1 MRTRVACIVAMCVS
15 GSVVLGQGAARGP
28 GLDLRDVAEGQTG
41 RSVRAGVMRVWEDR
55 EAKAGRLISLE
66 VVVLPATG
74 DGPEPDPVFVFAGGP
89 GQQASSMVGQ
99 WAEHWMREDR
109 DIVLVN
115 QRGTGGD
122 NRLECDLPGSDDDLQ
137 GYLEP
142 IFLEETFR
150 PCLERL
156 AERFDLTQ
164 YGTADAVDDIN
175 DVRAALGYNQIN
187 LYGGS
192 YGTRAELEYIRRHP
206 ETVRTAILNGVAPVA
221 FINPLFHA
229 WRAQHALDVIL
240 EDCAADP
247 DCAAAYGDPRASFE
261 AVMRQLDEGPVYTE
275 VVHPT
280 TGELTEVYLTRESF
294 GEALRVMMY
303 FDRSQV
309 PYLIDRA
316 AQGDFSSFAQ
326 QGIAA
331 NRGIRESLAFGM
343 LLCVTCAEDLDRITE
358 EMIEAET
365 AGTFLG
371 DGRVRR
377 QRAVCAL
384 WPRSALPEGA
394 GGAVTRDVPVLL
406 LSGRYDPVTPPRWGE
421 EAASHLPRGLH
432 VVGPGSHGQGGACI
446 EAIMAEVLDRGTTE
460 GVDVGCVAR
469 LEPSPFRMPE
479 PEANGGG
486 HSQTRRG
493 PGVPGR
499 LRGD

>member
-1 MRTRVACIVAMCVS
+1 MRTRIACTVALCVS
-15 GSVVLGQGAARGP
+15 GSIALGQGAAAGP
-28 GLDLRDVAEGQTG
+28 GLALREVASDPSGHAAL
-41 RSVRAGVMRVWEDR
+41 SGVMRVWEDR
-55 EAKAGRLISLE
+55 EAGAGRLISLE
-66 VVVLPATG
+66 VIVLPATG
-74 DGPEPDPVFVFAGGP
+74 ENPAPDPVFLFAGGP
-89 GQQASSMVGQ
+89 GQKATSMAGQ
-99 WAEHWMREDR
+99 WAGHWMREDR

-122 NRLECDLPGSDDDLQ
+122 NRLGCELPGSDDDLQ

-156 AERFDLTQ
+156 AERYDLTQ

-175 DVRAALGYNQIN
+175 DVRAALGYDQIN

-192 YGTRAELEYIRRHP
+192 YGSRVELEYIRRHP
-206 ETVRTAILNGVAPVA
+206 ETVRTAILNSVAPVS
-221 FINPLFHA
+221 FINPLYHA
-229 WRAQHALDVIL
+229 WGAQHALDAIL

-247 DCAAAYGDPRASFE
+247 DCAAGYGDPRASFE
-261 AVMRQLDEGPVYTE
+261 AVMRQLDGGPVYTE

-280 TGELTEVYLTRESF
+280 TGKLTEVYLTRESF

-316 AQGDFSSFAQ
+316 ARGDFSSFAQ

-331 NRGIRESLAFGM
+331 NRGIRGALAFGM

-358 EMIEAET
+358 EMIETET

-377 QRAVCAL
+377 QRAVCAF
-384 WPRSALPEGA
+384 WPRSVLPEDA
-394 GGAVTRDVPVLL
+394 GEAVSRDVPVLL

-432 VVGPGSHGQGGACI
+432 VVGPRSHGQGGPCI
-446 EAIMAEVLDRGTTE
+446 DAIMAEVLDRGTTE
-460 GVDVGCVAR
+460 GVDVSCVAGT
-469 LEPSPFRMPE
+469 PASAFRMPE
-479 PEANGGG
+479 ASGFERAI
-486 HSQTRRG
+486 
-493 PGVPGR
+493 PGE
-499 LRGD
+499 